1 MNTKGTD
8 LLFARIDLLLLQ
20 QLAGLLAICVDHS
33 DDSGLVVVFVL
44 FAGRA

>member
-8 LLFARIDLLLLQ
+8 LLFTRIDLLLLQ
-20 QLAGLLAICVDHS
+20 QLAGLLDVCVDNS